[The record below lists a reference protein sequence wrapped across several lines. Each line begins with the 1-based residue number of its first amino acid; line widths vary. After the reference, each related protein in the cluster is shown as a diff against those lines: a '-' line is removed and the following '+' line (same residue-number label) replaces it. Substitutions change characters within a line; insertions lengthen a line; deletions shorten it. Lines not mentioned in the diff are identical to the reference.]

1 MKICPVGDTT
11 IHVDRHDEAM
21 RCFSWVCE
29 DPRSEVYSETK
40 FLGMQEI
47 FQCHT

>member
-1 MKICPVGDTT
+1 MKICPVVDRL

-21 RCFSWVCE
+21 RCFSRVCK
-29 DPRSEVYSETK
+29 DPRSDVYSEIK

-47 FQCHT
+47 YVG